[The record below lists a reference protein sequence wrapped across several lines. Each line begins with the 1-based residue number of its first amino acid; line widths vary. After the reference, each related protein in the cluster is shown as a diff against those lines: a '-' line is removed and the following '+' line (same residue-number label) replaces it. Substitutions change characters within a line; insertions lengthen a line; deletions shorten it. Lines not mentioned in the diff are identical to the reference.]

1 MTTRLAMAALSLVV
15 IGVSCHLVT
24 GVGDATFEPDGTGGA
39 GGTTASTSTGG
50 ASTSTMVTSSSSG
63 GGGVGGATACGHAS
77 HSPNGTCPAVCD
89 SCEGSVCNIQCE
101 GNGSLYDCGDRF
113 GDTLTCPVGWDCS
126 VSCRGGAACRWRP
139 QGVNIVCPDGH
150 RCDVDCA
157 GPSAC
162 RNLDITCASD
172 GPCGLSC
179 EVADSACRDAELLCG
194 DKDCVQSCDA
204 PPAGNDQP
212 APLDCSGADCLCDET
227 TCFP

>member
-15 IGVSCHLVT
+15 IGASCHLVT

-63 GGGVGGATACGHAS
+63 GGGGTACGHPS
-77 HSPNGTCPAVCD
+77 HPPNGTCPASCD
-89 SCEGSVCNIQCE
+89 SCEGSTCNIRCE
-101 GNGSLYDCGDRF
+101 GDMSAYDCEMRF
-113 GDTLTCPVGWDCS
+113 GNTIICPAGWDCA
-126 VSCRGGAACRWRP
+126 VSCQGMDACRAMP
-139 QGVNIVCPDGH
+139 QGVNIVCPAGH

-157 GPSAC
+157 GSNAC
-162 RNLDITCASD
+162 RNLDVTCAPD

-194 DKDCVQSCDA
+194 DKDCVQTCDA
-204 PPAGNDQP
+204 PPAANDAP
-212 APLDCSGADCLCDET
+212 APLDCAGADCLCDDAS
-227 TCFP
+227 CFP